1 MIESLICENNKLAQS
16 SIDGIGNL
24 VPRSVSKRGLAE
36 AASRR
41 RDGTS
46 WAWPEREDLSFE
58 FTRLLG
64 AAQDGG
70 STVAECLAAADAIDI
85 FDDWSWYREWKRL
98 GDTNQKRGNAALSA
112 GNTITAR
119 SNWLRAVNYYLA
131 AIFPFEIANENQ
143 RAALQSMRRCALDYL
158 RYRNTPGE
166 VVSIPWPAAYSLE
179 GYFLPAAQG
188 GANRSA
194 KPAPTVICIGE
205 PGQRKEKY
213 LYKHTR
219 HACERG
225 LSLLVVD
232 LLGSGGSNAFEKIR
246 LPELESAIRHI
257 MDHLVERRDVDKR
270 RIAILADGWGSSFV
284 ARGIA
289 SDERFAAAVC
299 DGGIWDLHERAF
311 FRDRVARL
319 GADVGCAAAS
329 SNVARNIRC
338 PVLIPAGERGWLK
351 ADRVKDLYSQL
362 KAEGQDVTLK
372 IFTSE
377 ETAAIHAH
385 ADNPTLA
392 NEFIFDWIAARLG
405 SKAH

>member
-1 MIESLICENNKLAQS
+1 MIESLICENKKPAQS
-16 SIDGIGNL
+16 FYGIGNL
-24 VPRSVSKRGLAE
+24 VPRSLSRKGTVAE
-36 AASRR
+36 AVLRR
-41 RDGTS
+41 SNGTS
-46 WAWPEREDLSFE
+46 WTWPEREDLSFE

-70 STVAECLAAADAIDI
+70 STVAECLTAADGIDI
-85 FDDWSWYREWKRL
+85 LDDRSWYREWKKL
-98 GDTNQKRGNAALSA
+98 ADTNRKRGDAALAA

-131 AIFPFEIANENQ
+131 AVFPFEIADDNHRVAIQ
-143 RAALQSMRRCALDYL
+143 GMRRCAQDYL
-158 RYRNTPGE
+158 RYRTTPGE
-166 VVSIPWPAAYSLE
+166 VVSIRWPDAYALE
-179 GYFLPAAQG
+179 GYFLPAKG
-188 GANRSA
+188 SA

-232 LLGSGGSNAFEKIR
+232 LLGCGAGNAFEKMR
-246 LPELESAIRHI
+246 LPDLESAIRHI

-311 FRDRVARL
+311 FRDRMARF
-319 GADVGCAAAS
+319 GADLGCAAAR

-338 PVLIPAGERGWLK
+338 PVLIPTGERGWLK
-351 ADRVKDLYSQL
+351 ADRVKDLYGQL
-362 KAEGQDVTLK
+362 KAEGRDVTLK

-405 SKAH
+405 NKAH

>member
-1 MIESLICENNKLAQS
+1 
-16 SIDGIGNL
+16 
-24 VPRSVSKRGLAE
+24 VPE
-36 AASRR
+36 AAPRR
-41 RDGTS
+41 GNGTS
-46 WAWPEREDLSFE
+46 WLWPEREDLSFE

-70 STVAECLAAADAIDI
+70 STVAECLTAADGIDI
-85 FDDWSWYREWKRL
+85 SDDWSWYREWKKLADTNRKR
-98 GDTNQKRGNAALSA
+98 GDTALAA
-112 GNTITAR
+112 GNTTTAR
-119 SNWLRAVNYYLA
+119 SNWLRAMNYYLA

-143 RAALQSMRRCALDYL
+143 REAIQGMRRCAQDYL
-158 RYRNTPGE
+158 RHRNTPGE
-166 VVSIPWPAAYSLE
+166 VISIPWPDAYALE
-179 GYFLPAAQG
+179 GYFLPAKDG
-188 GANRSA
+188 PNGSTR
-194 KPAPTVICIGE
+194 PAATVICIGE

-225 LSLLVVD
+225 LALLAVD
-232 LLGSGGSNAFEKIR
+232 LLGSDGSNAFETMR
-246 LPELESAIRHI
+246 LPDLESAIHHI
-257 MDHLVERRDVDKR
+257 MDYLVKRRDVDKR

-311 FRDRVARL
+311 FRDRIAHL
-319 GADVGCAAAS
+319 GADVGRAAAS
-329 SNVARNIRC
+329 SDVARNIRC
-338 PVLIPAGERGWLK
+338 PVLIPAGERGWLN
-351 ADRVKDLYSQL
+351 ADRVKDLYGQL
-362 KAEGQDVTLK
+362 KAEGQDATLK

>member
-1 MIESLICENNKLAQS
+1 M
-16 SIDGIGNL
+16 
-24 VPRSVSKRGLAE
+24 PRALSHRRVVTQAAPRRSK
-36 AASRR
+36 
-41 RDGTS
+41 GTS
-46 WAWPEREDLSFE
+46 WAYWPEREDLSFE

-70 STVAECLAAADAIDI
+70 STVAECLAAVGGIDI
-85 FDDWSWYREWKRL
+85 SDDGSWYREWKKVA
-98 GDTNQKRGNAALSA
+98 DTNRNRGDAALAA

-131 AIFPFEIANENQ
+131 AIFPFEIANQNQ
-143 RAALQSMRRCALDYL
+143 RAAILGMRRCAQVYL
-158 RYRNTPGE
+158 HHRNTPGE
-166 VVSIPWPAAYSLE
+166 VVSIPWPDAYPLE
-179 GYFLPAAQG
+179 GYFLPASQG
-188 GANRSA
+188 ALHGSA

-225 LSLLVVD
+225 LSLLAVD
-232 LLGSGGSNAFEKIR
+232 LLGSGGSNAFEKMR
-246 LPELESAIRHI
+246 LPDLESAIRHI
-257 MDHLVERRDVDKR
+257 MDHLVARRDVDKQ

-311 FRDRVARL
+311 FRGRIARL
-319 GADVGCAAAS
+319 GADVGRAAAS

-338 PVLIPAGERGWLK
+338 PVLIPTGERGWLK
-351 ADRVKDLYSQL
+351 ADRVKDLYAQL

-377 ETAAIHAH
+377 ETAAAHAH

>member
-1 MIESLICENNKLAQS
+1 MYQNNNLTQS
-16 SIDGIGNL
+16 RSGIGNRVRNL
-24 VPRSVSKRGLAE
+24 SRKPVVGKAAPRRGN
-36 AASRR
+36 
-41 RDGTS
+41 GTS
-46 WAWPEREDLSFE
+46 WIWPEREDLSFE

-70 STVAECLAAADAIDI
+70 STVAECLAAIGSIDTS
-85 FDDWSWYREWKRL
+85 DDWSWYREWKKVA
-98 GDTNQKRGNAALSA
+98 DTNRKRGDAAREA
-112 GNTITAR
+112 DNTTTAR
-119 SNWLRAVNYYLA
+119 SNWLRAMNYYLA
-131 AIFPFEIANENQ
+131 AIFPFEIANGDQ
-143 RAALQSMRRCALDYL
+143 RAAIQGMRRCAHDYL

-166 VVSIPWPAAYSLE
+166 IVSIAWPGAYPLE

-188 GANRSA
+188 GPNGSA
-194 KPAPTVICIGE
+194 TPAPTVICIGE

-225 LSLLVVD
+225 LSLLAVD
-232 LLGSGGSNAFEKIR
+232 LLGSEGGDAFEKMR
-246 LPELESAIRHI
+246 LPDLESAIRHI
-257 MDHLVERRDVDKR
+257 MDYLVERHDVDKR

-289 SDERFAAAVC
+289 SDDRFAAAVC

-311 FRDRVARL
+311 FRDRIARL
-319 GADVGCAAAS
+319 GADVGRAAAS

-338 PVLIPAGERGWLK
+338 PVLIPTGERGWLK

-405 SKAH
+405 SKTH

>member
-1 MIESLICENNKLAQS
+1 VLL
-16 SIDGIGNL
+16 
-24 VPRSVSKRGLAE
+24 RGK
-36 AASRR
+36 
-41 RDGTS
+41 GTS

-70 STVAECLAAADAIDI
+70 SAVAECLAAAGAIDI
-85 FDDWSWYREWKRL
+85 SDDWSWYREWKKV
-98 GDTNQKRGNAALSA
+98 GDTNRNRGDAALAA
-112 GNTITAR
+112 GHTVTAR

-131 AIFPFEIANENQ
+131 AIFPFEIANGDQ
-143 RAALQSMRRCALDYL
+143 RAAIQSMRRCAQDYL
-158 RYRNTPGE
+158 RYRGVAGE
-166 VVSIPWPAAYSLE
+166 ILSIPWPEAYTLE
-179 GYFLPAAQG
+179 GYFLPAPQAG
-188 GANRSA
+188 PNGPA
-194 KPAPTVICIGE
+194 KPAHTVICIGE

-213 LYKHTR
+213 LYKLTR

-225 LSLLVVD
+225 LSLLAVD
-232 LLGSGGSNAFEKIR
+232 LLGAGGSNAFEKMR
-246 LPELESAIRHI
+246 LPDMESAIRHV
-257 MDHLVERRDVDKR
+257 MDHLVQRPDVDRR

-311 FRDRVARL
+311 FRDRMARL

-329 SNVARNIRC
+329 SNLARNIRC
-338 PVLIPAGERGWLK
+338 PVLIPTGERGWLK
-351 ADRVKDLYSQL
+351 ADRVRDLYAQL

-377 ETAAIHAH
+377 ETAAVHAH

-392 NEFIFDWIAARLG
+392 SEYIFDWIAAHLG